1 MARLWRTT
9 SFFSFP
15 YPHCP
20 HRLIVISIHR
30 ETVRS
35 VRKKTIREHYNAP
48 VARIIFSS
56 LLNPHCPHWL
66 IVISIHKETVRSVR
80 KKTIREHYNAPA
92 ARIIFFL
99 FPIPD
104 PDDANLRSPCHC
116 EEQSGEA
123 ISAAY
128 CIRREIASLR
138 SQ

>member
-20 HRLIVISIHR
+20 HWLIVISIHR

-66 IVISIHKETVRSVR
+66 IVISIHRETVRSVR
-80 KKTIREHYNAPA
+80 KNNE
-92 ARIIFFL
+92 RILWRACGAQHL
-99 FPIPD
+99 F
-104 PDDANLRSPCHC
+104 SPSLILTVLTGSLLY
-116 EEQSGEA
+116 QFT
-123 ISAAY
+123 
-128 CIRREIASLR
+128 RR
-138 SQ
+138 Q